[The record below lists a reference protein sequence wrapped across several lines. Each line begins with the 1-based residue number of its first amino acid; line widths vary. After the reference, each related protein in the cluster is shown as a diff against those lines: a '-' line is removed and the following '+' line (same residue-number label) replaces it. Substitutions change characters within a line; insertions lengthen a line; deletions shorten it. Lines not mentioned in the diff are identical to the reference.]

1 MENNHALATLRSYI
15 IEDLNYKHVG
25 DYLVKQGLISQKEDF
40 EIFQLLGKSR
50 AVKLLNLICTRPGA
64 TRELV
69 EAMTQPHLRNL
80 YRDLVY
86 KIESISNPTSPMT
99 PNTPKGE
106 SRTFFNGNGKQKT
119 VNPDKT
125 VERRHFNDLVKIL
138 KIDVLKWKSFYEGLN
153 IDPVEMFS
161 TTQKLLKG
169 DIQPAEAYRDA
180 LDTWKEINGRKATF
194 GQLDVVLR
202 ESLNWQDAADEVSE
216 RYWD

>member
-50 AVKLLNLICTRPGA
+50 IVKLLNLICTRPGA

-69 EAMTQPHLRNL
+69 DAMGQPHLRNL
-80 YRDLVY
+80 YKDLIY
-86 KIESISNPTSPMT
+86 KIENTSNPTSPVS
-99 PNTPKGE
+99 PVTPKGGNK
-106 SRTFFNGNGKQKT
+106 SFFNGNGLQK
-119 VNPDKT
+119 N
-125 VERRHFNDLVKIL
+125 IL
-138 KIDVLKWKSFYEGLN
+138 KIDVLKWKSFYEALN

-194 GQLDVVLR
+194 GTLDAVLR
-202 ESLNWQDAADEVSE
+202 DHLQWQDAADEVSE